1 MITKKLDNYWLS
13 GEWEV
18 RRESIED
25 KEENGEE
32 EEDKE
37 PDGDCVADEGL
48 GDKDVEHPL
57 NTPFLKYL
65 KLK

>member
-1 MITKKLDNYWLS
+1 M
-13 GEWEV
+13 
-18 RRESIED
+18 RRESVED